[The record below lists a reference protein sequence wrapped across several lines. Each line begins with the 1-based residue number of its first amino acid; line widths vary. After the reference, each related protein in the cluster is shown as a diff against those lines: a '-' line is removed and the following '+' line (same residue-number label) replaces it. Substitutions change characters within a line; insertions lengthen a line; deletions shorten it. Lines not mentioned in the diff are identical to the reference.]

1 MGAAKSNPLA
11 ITAKG
16 PGRFDS
22 AYQAEVEADLGLHHS
37 VAFERV
43 TGWPVHGTYVG
54 DEAIRFHN
62 EDGHVSVFDVRG
74 IMTAAQHG
82 DSVIQPLV
90 MRGNWPRSAVSP
102 DGHLAIGC
110 TCMGE
115 EGIAEARIALDED
128 RLARAQAAIRAN
140 KVYLNLT
147 PTRAE
152 PRFSASALRRYAFGQ
167 CVVFAEALARV
178 RDLTPVAMLPTGI
191 ADWAHIEPDQMQHSA
206 VLHPDGEL
214 EDVWGKAPAAR
225 IAARYGITQWNLSE
239 DAHRAMID
247 DGIAHRPEVI
257 DEINAA
263 ELVIRAQAGAMAD

>member
-16 PGRFDS
+16 AGRFEA
-22 AYQAEVEADLGLHHS
+22 AYQAEVEADLGLHHA
-37 VAFERV
+37 VAFERI

-62 EDGHVSVFDVRG
+62 EDGHVSIFDVRG

-82 DSVIQPLV
+82 DSVIQPLI
-90 MRGNWPRSAVSP
+90 MRGNWPRSALSA

-115 EGIAEARIALDED
+115 EGVSEARIALDED
-128 RLARAQAAIRAN
+128 RLARAEAIIRAN
-140 KVYLNLT
+140 RVYLDLT
-147 PTRAE
+147 PARTE
-152 PRFSASALRRYAFGQ
+152 PWFAASALRRYAFGQ
-167 CVVFAEALARV
+167 CVVFAEAMARV
-178 RDLTPVAMLPTGI
+178 RGLTPVAMLPTGI

-214 EDVWGKAPAAR
+214 EDVWGKAPAAH
-225 IAARYGITQWNLSE
+225 IAARYGITQWNLSA
-239 DAHRAMID
+239 DAHREMIA

-257 DEINAA
+257 DEIHAA
-263 ELVIRAQAGAMAD
+263 ELVIRAHSGES